1 MEIGNLC
8 MKNSSCE
15 KLLGIN
21 FDYKLNFEKNISVKR
36 LQGN

>member
-8 MKNSSCE
+8 MKNYSCE